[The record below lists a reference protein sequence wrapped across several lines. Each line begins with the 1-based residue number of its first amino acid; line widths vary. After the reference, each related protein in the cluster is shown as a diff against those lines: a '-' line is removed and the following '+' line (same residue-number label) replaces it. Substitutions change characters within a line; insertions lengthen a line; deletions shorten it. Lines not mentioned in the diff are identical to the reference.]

1 MDLNLKPRAKARQAR
16 DTFAVMCE
24 YGFKKLLADQCI
36 FKYSDA
42 KGNTMVFL
50 SYVDDI
56 VFAHNNVKL
65 RDEFFATLNEAW
77 KVTQEGVLDRFLAV
91 NFTRSSDGDDDCFQF
106 QFILLSRERDVGLY

>member
-1 MDLNLKPRAKARQAR
+1 MTSHTSPHRATYSLSQL
-16 DTFAVMCE
+16 DSSSGEE

-77 KVTQEGVLDRFLAV
+77 KVTQEGVLVAQLWRWK
-91 NFTRSSDGDDDCFQF
+91 RK
-106 QFILLSRERDVGLY
+106 